1 MMAVEVVKGEI
12 FEDHRGKIASLNNF
26 CYDGVKR
33 SYFITHPDTS
43 VIRGW
48 HGHKLERKW
57 FYCLKGEFTVA
68 LVKIDNWEKP
78 SGNLEPEVFHLSDS
92 DSRIICVP
100 AGYANCIK
108 AESPDSVLMVLSDK
122 TMAEAAA
129 LNDSYRYDAD
139 YFFKWSDLS

>member
-1 MMAVEVVKGEI
+1 MAVEILQGEI
-12 FEDHRGKIASLNNF
+12 FQDHRGKIASLNNF
-26 CYDGVKR
+26 DYSPVKR
-33 SYFITHPDTS
+33 SYFITHPDIS

-48 HGHKLERKW
+48 NGHKLERKW

-68 LVKIDNWEKP
+68 LVQIDNWEKP
-78 SGNLEPEVFHLSDS
+78 SPDLKPEIFRLGDD

-108 AESPDSVLMVLSDK
+108 AETADSILMVLSDK
-122 TMAEAAA
+122 TMAEAAE

-139 YFFKWSDLS
+139 YFFKWSDLQ